1 MKMKYERIEKRAT
14 GLAAIFICISF
25 GVLALFLFF
34 KYGFSILLP
43 FFIGWAVAMAILP
56 ISKKLSGGEGKRQR
70 VLSVMLF
77 IALVLLAVLLIILI
91 FNRLMS
97 EAQRLLGRLSKDS
110 EELYSLIGN
119 ALDFAQ
125 SITEHIPFFDG
136 LGWGEDAYF
145 LREKIDAFVGKMIG
159 DTAEN
164 LGAKLPVWLGNL
176 AGAIP
181 SFMLFIIVTLISG
194 FYFSVDL
201 GKIHSSMK
209 GILPSSAVEK
219 IAAFKRGITGTALKY
234 LRAYFLLLLM
244 TFGELFIGFSILG
257 IEYALLLAALI
268 ALIDILPVFG
278 VGGIVIPWAVIVL
291 ISGNYSLGIGLLIL
305 YACVT
310 VIRQLAEPKIV
321 GGSLGMHPLLTLF
334 SIYAGFKLFG
344 FFGMIVGPISVVI
357 IKSAFFSQKTHE

>member
-1 MKMKYERIEKRAT
+1 MKMKYESIEKRAT
-14 GLAAIFICISF
+14 GLAAILICISF
-25 GVLALFLFF
+25 GVLALYLFF

-56 ISKKLSGGEGKRQR
+56 LAGKLSGKDEKRQR
-70 VLSVMLF
+70 IISVMLF
-77 IALVLLAVLLIILI
+77 IFLILAAILLIILI

-97 EAQRLLGRLSKDS
+97 EAQRLLERLSKDS

-125 SITEHIPFFDG
+125 SITEHLPFFDG
-136 LGWGEDAYF
+136 LGFGEDAYF
-145 LREKIDAFVGKMIG
+145 LREKIDSFVGGIIG
-159 DTAEN
+159 DVAEN
-164 LGAKLPVWLGNL
+164 LGSKLPVWLGAF
-176 AGAIP
+176 AGAVP
-181 SFMLFIIVTLISG
+181 SFILFVIVTLISG
-194 FYFSVDL
+194 FYFSIDL
-201 GKIHSSMK
+201 GKIHSSIK
-209 GILPSSAVEK
+209 KILPSSVSGK
-219 IAAFKRGITGTALKY
+219 IASLRRGITGTALKY

-257 IEYALLLAALI
+257 IDYALLLAALI

-278 VGGIVIPWAVIVL
+278 VGGIVVPWAAVVL

-321 GGSLGMHPLLTLF
+321 GGSLGIHPLLTLF

-344 FFGMIVGPISVVI
+344 FFGMVIGPIFAVI
-357 IKSAFFSQKTHE
+357 IKGVFADKKA

>member
-1 MKMKYERIEKRAT
+1 MKYERLEKRAT
-14 GLAAIFICISF
+14 GFAAILICISF
-25 GVLALFLFF
+25 GVLAIYLFL

-43 FFIGWAVAMAILP
+43 FFIGWSVAMV
-56 ISKKLSGGEGKRQR
+56 ISPLAKKLSGEDEKRQKII
-70 VLSVMLF
+70 SVMLF
-77 IALVLLAVLLIILI
+77 ISLVLVAVLLIILI
-91 FNRLMS
+91 FDRLMS
-97 EAQRLLGRLSKDS
+97 EAQRLLERLSKDS

-125 SITEHIPFFDG
+125 SITEHIPFFDS
-136 LGWGEDAYF
+136 LGFGEDAYTI
-145 LREKIDAFVGKMIG
+145 RGKIDAFVGKMIG
-159 DTAEN
+159 DIAQD
-164 LGAKLPVWLGNL
+164 LGARLPLWLGAI

-201 GKIHSSMK
+201 GVIHSSLK
-209 GILPSSAVEK
+209 KILPSPVSTRLAS
-219 IAAFKRGITGTALKY
+219 FRRGITGTALRY

-257 IEYALLLAALI
+257 IDYALLLAAII

-278 VGGIVIPWAVIVL
+278 VGGIVIPWAVVVL
-291 ISGNYSLGIGLLIL
+291 ISGNYYLGIGLLII

-321 GGSLGMHPLLTLF
+321 GGSLGIHPLLTLF
-334 SIYAGFKLFG
+334 SIYAGYKLIG
-344 FFGMIVGPISVVI
+344 FFGMIIGPIIAMIV
-357 IKSAFFSQKTHE
+357 KSAFANEQS